1 VGPLSR
7 CCPQVPVATD
17 YAGGYGSL
25 PPKPGRTMLTYPPSF
40 VTRLA
45 CLLSLALPV
54 AARAAD
60 DLADPLA
67 DPPGLASFTRA
78 IQPLLL
84 NRCAAGACHGS
95 PEAAHLQL
103 TRGPT
108 RGRAD
113 RLTTLR
119 NLQQVSDAVAHRGGD
134 QSFLQT
140 VLRQHPPAM
149 LPGRPAAGL
158 LTVHERQLLATWLAA
173 FMPPASDGPADSVQE
188 ADSQRVTPAAFDQP
202 ARRSLLQP
210 LPTGPMGPGPTA
222 ANASSTERPNR
233 FRQLLEQAANP
244 PQLPP
249 PRVTKPLQLERVLP
263 DNFPPLPP
271 ADDAASE

>member
-1 VGPLSR
+1 MPT
-7 CCPQVPVATD
+7 C
-17 YAGGYGSL
+17 
-25 PPKPGRTMLTYPPSF
+25 PPSF
-40 VTRLA
+40 VSRLA

-60 DLADPLA
+60 DLADPPA

-108 RGRAD
+108 RGHAD
-113 RLTTLR
+113 RPTTLR
-119 NLQQVSDAVAHRGGD
+119 NLQQVSDAVAHEGGAEP
-134 QSFLQT
+134 FLQA

-173 FMPPASDGPADSVQE
+173 FMPPASGGPTDSVQ
-188 ADSQRVTPAAFDQP
+188 AVDSQRVTPAAFDQP
-202 ARRSLLQP
+202 ASRSLFQP
-210 LPTGPMGPGPTA
+210 MTAGAMGPGPAA
-222 ANASSTERPNR
+222 ANALSTDRPNR

-263 DNFPPLPP
+263 DDFPPLPP

>member
-1 VGPLSR
+1 MLL
-7 CCPQVPVATD
+7 CH
-17 YAGGYGSL
+17 
-25 PPKPGRTMLTYPPSF
+25 PPF
-40 VTRLA
+40 VSRLA
-45 CLLSLALPV
+45 CLLSLSLPV

-60 DLADPLA
+60 DSAALPA

-113 RLTTLR
+113 RPTTLR
-119 NLQQVSDAVAHRGGD
+119 NLQQVSDAVDDQGGD
-134 QSFLQT
+134 QSFLQA

-158 LTVHERQLLATWLAA
+158 LTTRERQLLATWLAA
-173 FMPPASDGPADSVQE
+173 FMNPPSGGPADRIQE
-188 ADSQRVTPAAFDQP
+188 ADSRRVTPAAFDQP
-202 ARRSLLQP
+202 ADRPFLK
-210 LPTGPMGPGPTA
+210 PTPTRAEVPAPSAAGPSA
-222 ANASSTERPNR
+222 RNQPNR
-233 FRQLLEQAANP
+233 FRQLLQQATNP

-263 DNFPPLPP
+263 DDFPPLPP
-271 ADDAASE
+271 ADSAPSN